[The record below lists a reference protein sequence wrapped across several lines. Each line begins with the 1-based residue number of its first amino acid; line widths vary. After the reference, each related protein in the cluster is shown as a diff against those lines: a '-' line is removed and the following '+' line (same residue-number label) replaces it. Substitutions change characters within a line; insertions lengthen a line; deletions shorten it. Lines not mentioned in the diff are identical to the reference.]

1 MTKAESLEYLQVRK
15 PKELFD
21 VKETTIRVPERA
33 KIFDSYKCECCGE
46 AAGANWIRIQ
56 NGKKVCLDCYKAYD
70 RFNV

>member
-33 KIFDSYKCECCGE
+33 KIFDLYKCECCGE
-46 AAGANWIRIQ
+46 VAGANWIRIQ

>member
-21 VKETTIRVPERA
+21 VKETTIRVTERA

-46 AAGANWIRIQ
+46 VAGANWIRIQ